1 VTCPNCSGTGVKL
14 NPRVYAEWGNR
25 NSGCLPLTTECEC
38 SLTQPM
44 SEGRDDEASAD
55 TLHGS
60 SADLL
65 PPQRKR
71 LGDF

>member
-14 NPRVYAEWGNR
+14 NPRVYAEWGNP

-38 SLTQPM
+38 SLTQTTRQ
-44 SEGRDDEASAD
+44 GLGGEAS
-55 TLHGS
+55 TKSLTRSG
-60 SADLL
+60 ADLL